1 MKSRLKWL
9 LIALLIVATA
19 VSATAAERITS
30 MREVR
35 DMLSKDKELLIEQ
48 DILIEGYIVSK
59 PNGHNSDLNTQRNQT
74 SLRNTDLTTV
84 YFESLN
90 GDIGFRLKLQKRKSA
105 PKFPRYAKVVLSLKN
120 TVLKLSKAGGVT
132 VHGVS
137 DSSIMKLE
145 QCAASDIPV
154 KVKSIG
160 ELTADDLYTY
170 VTLRDCEILF
180 KDGAL
185 SNVYERYAQL
195 TPNNKKCNPNKSMDS
210 WPILICDKEGGS
222 IYAIVNTLCRWRR
235 NGNGVPQ
242 GAGDMRGVVTN
253 VALPRYGGDVLGNY
267 ALFPVDGGDFR
278 MKWSATESNYK
289 SIAEWNWN
297 NNKKEFNTKSGP
309 LEVVA
314 KEPILADI
322 GKGELRVNVDGK
334 VTRGKDMNNPNIAS
348 RADKD
353 AKGEN
358 GVVNYGSLRVTTAAH
373 NWWDWKKN
381 HGNGIELSFSTK
393 KAKGEHLILGFSF
406 AAGNIS
412 GDTSY
417 GFPVF
422 WNVEY
427 SLDGKQWHAVENSA
441 PKKLRSLPWWW
452 RKQVNGL
459 YYESIDAGMGF
470 TEHFVNLPK
479 SLLGHKRVHLRII
492 PVKKNAATLG
502 YDYSENGALRPN
514 STKQTVVNFGSI
526 VVRYN

>member
-1 MKSRLKWL
+1 MKIFRTVVMTLA
-9 LIALLIVATA
+9 ALAVAVVA
-19 VSATAAERITS
+19 SATTITP

-35 DMLSKDKELLIEQ
+35 NMLSKEKMLLVEQ
-48 DILIEGYIVSK
+48 DLFIEGYIVSQ
-59 PNGHNSDLNTQRNQT
+59 PGGHNSDLNTQRNQT
-74 SLRNTDLTTV
+74 SLRNTDLQTV
-84 YFESLN
+84 YIESLN
-90 GDIGFRLKLQKRKSA
+90 GDVGFRIKLQSRKYA

-120 TVLKLSKAGGVT
+120 SVLRLSDAGGVT
-132 VHGVS
+132 VQGIT
-137 DSSIMKLE
+137 DTAIMKLE
-145 QCAASDIPV
+145 QGKASDLPV

-185 SNVYERYAQL
+185 SNVYERYAQI
-195 TPNNKKCNPNKSMDS
+195 TPANKKCKPNKSMDS
-210 WPILICDKEGGS
+210 WPILLHDKDGGS
-222 IYAIVNTLCRWRR
+222 IYAIINTLCRWRR

-253 VALPRYGGDVLGNY
+253 VALPRYGGDVLGKF
-267 ALFPVDGGDFR
+267 ALFPVDGGDFK
-278 MKWSATESNYK
+278 MKWAATESNYK

-297 NNKKEFNTKSGP
+297 DNAKEFKTKSGY
-309 LEVVA
+309 LA
-314 KEPILADI
+314 SITAEPVLADI
-322 GKGELRVNVDGK
+322 GKGELRVNVEGK
-334 VTRGKDMNNPNIAS
+334 VTRGKDTNNPNIAS

-358 GVVNYGSLRVTTAAH
+358 GLVNYGSLRVTTPAH
-373 NWWDWKKN
+373 NWWDWESN
-381 HGNGIELSFSTK
+381 HGKGIEISFSTK
-393 KAKGEHLILGFSF
+393 KAKGEHLALGFSF

-427 SLDGKQWHAVENSA
+427 SLDGKQWSAVEDQ

-452 RKQVNGL
+452 MKKVNGL
-459 YYESIDAGMGF
+459 PYECIEAGMGF
-470 TEHFVNLPK
+470 TEHLVYLPK
-479 SLLGHKRVHLRII
+479 SLLGQKRVYVRII
-492 PVKKNAATLG
+492 PVKKSVATLG